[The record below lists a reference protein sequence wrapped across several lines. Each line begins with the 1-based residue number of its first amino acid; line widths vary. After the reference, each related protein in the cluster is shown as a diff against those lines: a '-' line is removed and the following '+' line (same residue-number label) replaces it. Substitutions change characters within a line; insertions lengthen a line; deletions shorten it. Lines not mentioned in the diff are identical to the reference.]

1 MPTEG
6 EGGSAETPQIQTAP
20 TAPVLDFRLRTFQ
33 SQAQWKCQGTELQ
46 TGSSSDNSGRITSL
60 APG

>member
-20 TAPVLDFRLRTFQ
+20 VLDFRLRTFQ
-33 SQAQWKCQGTELQ
+33 SQAQ
-46 TGSSSDNSGRITSL
+46 
-60 APG
+60 

>member
-6 EGGSAETPQIQTAP
+6 EGGSAETPQIQTAL

-33 SQAQWKCQGTELQ
+33 SQAQ
-46 TGSSSDNSGRITSL
+46 
-60 APG
+60 